1 MGVYLPEMDMP
12 KKCYECR
19 FRWFTEDDPQC
30 AALWPERPLDG
41 ADHPDWCPLVDVSTP
56 HGALIDRD
64 KLTGEQ
70 YKDGH
75 IMVVE
80 MDAIEDAPTIIEAE
94 E

>member
-1 MGVYLPEMDMP
+1 MSVLIKNMEMPLRCSNCPLCAD
-12 KKCYECR
+12 EGR
-19 FRWFTEDDPQC
+19 FC
-30 AALWPERPLDG
+30 MAARRCIPMVGRV
-41 ADHPDWCPLVDVSTP
+41 DWCPLVDVPTP
-56 HGALIDRD
+56 HGRLIDRD

-80 MDAIEDAPTIIEAE
+80 MDAIEDAPTVIEAE